1 MLSGKHEDSDLY
13 RIARVYEEAGEWDK
27 AKPLFERYLAA
38 NPDEGKDFAEVGS
51 YYLLRGD
58 RATAEKMFDRALELE
73 RDDPWTTE
81 RIAGAYLGVQPMK

>member
-51 YYLLRGD
+51 YYLCAAIAPR
-58 RATAEKMFDRALELE
+58 RRRCSTAPSNSNATTPGPLNASPA
-73 RDDPWTTE
+73 PT
-81 RIAGAYLGVQPMK
+81 